1 MKTKLFM
8 LLAAMF
14 VSMVAFAQSNSLE
27 GDVNK
32 DGKVDVADIVKVID
46 IMAAGEQPQTTVYYW
61 FVGKDGDE
69 VPFNANDIKPSDSE
83 EAGWRMESSKPSQIH
98 PYTEFDDFTSK
109 GCVIVPTEWGFTPR
123 DTGGL
128 DDAAAWTNG
137 ESITVSGINHALT
150 KWVQHEVQGGVH
162 AVFK

>member
-1 MKTKLFM
+1 M

-61 FVGKDGDE
+61 FVGKNGDE
-69 VPFNANDIKPSDSE
+69 TPFNANDIKPSDSE

-98 PYTEFDDFTSK
+98 PEVFDFTDWESK
-109 GCVIVPTEWGFTPR
+109 WCVIVPTEWGFVACN
-123 DTGGL
+123 TGGNPEPGG
-128 DDAAAWTNG
+128 WNQ
-137 ESITVSGINHALT
+137 EQITINGINYT
-150 KWVQHEVQGGVH
+150 KWVQKDAQGGVN
-162 AVFK
+162 AIFK

>member
-1 MKTKLFM
+1 M

-69 VPFNANDIKPSDSE
+69 VPFNENDIKPSDSE

-98 PYTEFDDFTSK
+98 PEVDDYIDFESK
-109 GCVIVPTEWGFTPR
+109 YCVIVPTEWNFVAC
-123 DTGGL
+123 DTGGNPEPGGY
-128 DDAAAWTNG
+128 DQ
-137 ESITVSGINHALT
+137 EQITVNGINYT
-150 KWVQHEVQGGVH
+150 KWVQLEAQGGLN
-162 AVFK
+162 AVFCRY

>member
-1 MKTKLFM
+1 M
-8 LLAAMF
+8 LLTMMI
-14 VSMVAFAQSNSLE
+14 VSMGAFAQSNEPLE

-61 FVGKDGDE
+61 FVGKNGDE
-69 VPFNANDIKPSDSE
+69 TPFNANDIKPSDSE

-98 PYTEFDDFTSK
+98 PEVDDYIDFESK
-109 GCVIVPTEWGFTPR
+109 WCVIVPTEWGFTPR

-150 KWVQHEVQGGVH
+150 KWVQQEAQGGVN

>member
-69 VPFNANDIKPSDSE
+69 VPFNENDIKPSDSE

-98 PYTEFDDFTSK
+98 PEVFDYTDFKSK
-109 GCVIVPTEWGFTPR
+109 WCVIVPTEWNFVAC
-123 DTGGL
+123 DTGGCPEPGGW
-128 DDAAAWTNG
+128 DQAQ
-137 ESITVSGINHALT
+137 ITVNGINYT
-150 KWVQHEVQGGVH
+150 KWVTPSADGGVN
-162 AVFK
+162 AIFK